1 MQFLSA
7 RLHQYQIQVI
17 VHHGTQIKDP
27 MIVLRR
33 QSPVQWQDEV
43 VIIQTI
49 MKMLVVL
56 TEIVIETMPNTEW
69 EKGGRITEV
78 TAVTDLIINL
88 TIAEGTITAKTK
100 ALDPQNTKQR
110 MEALRVYILMTMNGI
125 VTFTV

>member
-1 MQFLSA
+1 
-7 RLHQYQIQVI
+7 
-17 VHHGTQIKDP
+17 
-27 MIVLRR
+27 
-33 QSPVQWQDEV
+33 

-88 TIAEGTITAKTK
+88 TIVEGTITAKTK
-100 ALDPQNTKQR
+100 ALDLQNTKQR